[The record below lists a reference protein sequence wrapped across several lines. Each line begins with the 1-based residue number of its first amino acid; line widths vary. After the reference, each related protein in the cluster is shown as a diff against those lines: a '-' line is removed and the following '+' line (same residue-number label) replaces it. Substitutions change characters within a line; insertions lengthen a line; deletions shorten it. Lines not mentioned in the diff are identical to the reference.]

1 MRHPDAPVRTSRLR
15 PAARLLAWALLY
27 AAIVAGIMLHR
38 SPVRI
43 GPAEVPQRGGSAFPE
58 ARADGLNL
66 LLLPPAGPAS
76 GAARFATLD
85 AGQAWGNWL
94 LQEFGSLRTAP
105 VAELQG
111 LDLSGCAL
119 VVVPAGCAG
128 QLGDEAHD
136 RLEAFARDGGV
147 VLYERSWRGRT
158 PDATD
163 AAPVRLTAAWL
174 ADGLADSLAFAR
186 LRATPLDA
194 PLPHQLEPLSAWLPL
209 VRVSAVG
216 AASGAAATAVSLG
229 PRGAG
234 GILLVDLPLA
244 RQLVVWQQG
253 RPADDFS
260 IPLRHRA
267 EAGVRFCQPNALVAD
282 AGFLDTLHPHADAWE
297 RLLAA
302 CVERARPVPRLWYF
316 PQAFDGAWAL
326 THDDENFGDLSRW
339 MTSEEKRQGAASTM
353 YIIPQRITA
362 RGVADLASDGADL
375 ALHWWRG
382 WSGDMTR
389 PLGLFGWTPARRVC
403 SLVEQRDRL
412 QSLGTPAP
420 VTSNRVHGL
429 MWDAH
434 YTHDFRRLE
443 AAGFT
448 LDSTYGPAGPRQLG
462 YVFGTGFPFHPLDTD
477 GRPFRLLEV
486 PFLYQDDENWRP
498 DLDETLLRDS
508 ATSLHEL
515 LVPLYHATTMR
526 WQPSAA
532 VMDGYLASFAS
543 ARRWNHWLTT
553 VEGYR
558 EFWMARA
565 AARLTRGEQ
574 PGQFSVTPG
583 DAADLALM
591 VPADAR
597 LVAADGRAPDGRA
610 VTLMGRAYRLVPL
623 AALGGRFTL
632 EAQP

>member
-1 MRHPDAPVRTSRLR
+1 V
-15 PAARLLAWALLY
+15 
-27 AAIVAGIMLHR
+27 
-38 SPVRI
+38 
-43 GPAEVPQRGGSAFPE
+43 
-58 ARADGLNL
+58 DG
-66 LLLPPAGPAS
+66 
-76 GAARFATLD
+76 AT
-85 AGQAWGNWL
+85 N
-94 LQEFGSLRTAP
+94 
-105 VAELQG
+105 
-111 LDLSGCAL
+111 
-119 VVVPAGCAG
+119 
-128 QLGDEAHD
+128 
-136 RLEAFARDGGV
+136 
-147 VLYERSWRGRT
+147 
-158 PDATD
+158 
-163 AAPVRLTAAWL
+163 AAPARSSATWL
-174 ADGLADSLAFAR
+174 ADGLADSLTLAR
-186 LRATPLDA
+186 LRATPLET
-194 PLPHQLEPLSAWLPL
+194 PVPHRLDPLSAWLPL
-209 VRVSAVG
+209 VRVNAPG
-216 AASGAAATAVSLG
+216 AAPGDEGTAVSLG
-229 PRGAG
+229 PRGTG

-253 RPADDFS
+253 RPDDDFT

-282 AGFLDTLHPHADAWE
+282 AGLLDTLHPHADAWE

-316 PQAFDGAWAL
+316 PPTFDGAWAM

-339 MTSEEKRQGAASTM
+339 MTSEEKRQGAASTL
-353 YIIPQRITA
+353 YIIPQKITP
-362 RGVADLASDGADL
+362 RGVGDLASDGADL

-389 PLGLFGWTPARRVC
+389 PLGLFGWHPARRIC

-420 VTSNRVHGL
+420 VTSNRTHAL

-434 YTHDFRRLE
+434 FTRDFRRLE

-448 LDSTYGPAGPRQLG
+448 LDSTYGPSGPRQLG
-462 YVFGTGFPFHPLDTD
+462 YLFGTGFPFHPLDID

-558 EFWMARA
+558 QFWTARA
-565 AARLTRGEQ
+565 AAPLTRGAQ
-574 PGQFSVTPG
+574 PGEYATATGP
-583 DAADLALM
+583 ADNLALM
-591 VPADAR
+591 VPPGAR
-597 LVAADGRAPDGRA
+597 ALAADGREPPGRA

-623 AALGGRFTL
+623 AALGERFTL

>member
-1 MRHPDAPVRTSRLR
+1 M
-15 PAARLLAWALLY
+15 
-27 AAIVAGIMLHR
+27 
-38 SPVRI
+38 
-43 GPAEVPQRGGSAFPE
+43 PQRGGSAFPE
-58 ARADGLNL
+58 ARADALAL
-66 LLLPPAGPAS
+66 LLLPPAAPA
-76 GAARFATLD
+76 GNAARFATLD
-85 AGQAWGNWL
+85 CAQAWGNWL

-105 VAELQG
+105 VADWAG
-111 LDLSGCAL
+111 VDLAGCAL
-119 VVVPAGCAG
+119 VVVPEGCAE
-128 QLGDEAHD
+128 QLDDAAHD

-158 PDATD
+158 ADAAG
-163 AAPVRLTAAWL
+163 AAPVRLTTAWL
-174 ADGLADSLAFAR
+174 ADGLADSLTLAR
-186 LRATPLDA
+186 LRATPFAA
-194 PLPHQLEPLSAWLPL
+194 PLPRQPEPPAAWLPL
-209 VRVSAVG
+209 VRVAAAG
-216 AASGAAATAVSLG
+216 AASGESVVAVSLG

-253 RPADDFS
+253 LPADDFT

-282 AGFLDTLHPHADAWE
+282 AGLLDTLHPHADAWE

-302 CVERARPVPRLWYF
+302 CVERVRPVPRLWYF
-316 PQAFDGAWAL
+316 PAAFDGAWAM

-339 MTSEEKRQGAASTM
+339 MTTEERRRGVASTM
-353 YIIPQRITA
+353 YVIPQKITA
-362 RGVADLASDGADL
+362 QGVAGLASDGADL

-389 PLGLFGWTPARRVC
+389 PVGLFGWHPARRIA

-412 QSLGTPAP
+412 QTLGAP
-420 VTSNRVHGL
+420 RPITGNRVHGL
-429 MWDAH
+429 MWDPH
-434 YTHDFRRLE
+434 YTRDFRRLE

-448 LDSTYGPAGPRQLG
+448 LDSTSGPAGPRQLG

-486 PFLYQDDENWRP
+486 PYLYQDDENWRP

-543 ARRWNHWLTT
+543 VRRWNHWPTT
-553 VEGYR
+553 LEGYR
-558 EFWMARA
+558 AFWARRA
-565 AARLTRGEQ
+565 ATPLVRGARPGEY
-574 PGQFSVTPG
+574 
-583 DAADLALM
+583 AAATAPADSLALM
-591 VPADAR
+591 VPAGAR
-597 LVAADGRAPDGRA
+597 ALAADGSEPPGRA
-610 VTLMGRAYRLVPL
+610 VTVMGRAYRLVPL
-623 AALGGRFTL
+623 AALGDRFRL
-632 EAQP
+632 EARP